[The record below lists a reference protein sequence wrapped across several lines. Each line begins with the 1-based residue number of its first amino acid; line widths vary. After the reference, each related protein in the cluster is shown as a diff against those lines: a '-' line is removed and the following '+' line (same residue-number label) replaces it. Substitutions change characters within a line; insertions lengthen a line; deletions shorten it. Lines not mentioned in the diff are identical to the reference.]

1 MPGWEAGD
9 HNDHYENTP
18 GASRAFLSLAQF
30 SILKKRLYK
39 LCNKF
44 FDEHVLL
51 VGGMQFQ
58 PQVY

>member
-1 MPGWEAGD
+1 MILMKTQPAD
-9 HNDHYENTP
+9 RP
-18 GASRAFLSLAQF
+18 FLSLAQF
-30 SILKKRLYK
+30 WHSQEKTLHK

-51 VGGMQFQ
+51 VGGMHFQ